1 MKIYTD
7 DELARRIYGIASERM
22 HAVQRELPC
31 SEEVFSVLTAAKP
44 DAVSYPA
51 MAKLCNPD
59 FLDAAYLLLLG
70 RPVDEP
76 SRAAWNAQLSMP
88 EKEFQTVVLQTIV
101 CSAEYQKHRIPLTGC
116 PLKLAEDEPQQNML
130 ISAQAM
136 PERLVRMYQ
145 KMPRFMQK
153 CAKKIA
159 GKE

>member
-1 MKIYTD
+1 MRTYTD
-7 DELARRIYGIASERM
+7 DELARRLYGIAAERM
-22 HAVQRELPC
+22 QAVQRDMPC
-31 SEEVFSVLTAAKP
+31 SEAVFSVLTAAAP

-51 MAKLCNPD
+51 METLCNPD

-76 SRAAWNAQLSMP
+76 SKDAWNAQLSMP
-88 EKEFQTVVLQTIV
+88 RKEFQTVVLQTIV
-101 CSAEYQKHRIPLTGC
+101 RSSEYQKHRIPLKGC
-116 PLKLAEDEPQQNML
+116 PLVLAEDEPQQNLL
-130 ISAQAM
+130 ISSQAM
-136 PERLVRMYQ
+136 PERLVRIYQ

>member
-1 MKIYTD
+1 MRTYTD
-7 DELARRIYGIASERM
+7 DVLARRLYGIAAERM
-22 HAVQRELPC
+22 QAVQRDMPC
-31 SEEVFSVLTAAKP
+31 SEAVFSVLTAAAP

-51 MAKLCNPD
+51 METLCNPD

-76 SRAAWNAQLSMP
+76 SKDAWNAQLSMP

-101 CSAEYQKHRIPLTGC
+101 RSSEYQKHRIPLKGC
-116 PLKLAEDEPQQNML
+116 PLVLAEDEPQQNLL
-130 ISAQAM
+130 ISSQAM
-136 PERLVRMYQ
+136 PERLVRIYQ